1 MLFYK
6 PDIYFIFERKV
17 FFMSDELLYAIDLED
32 PSGEFEPASELLN
45 ALEVEFSSFFDRE
58 NGTVRHTVYAV
69 TEEGAKENLEKLTAA
84 LSQWQEFGV
93 VLNMGSPF
101 TIAKSEWAEAWK
113 KYFKPV
119 AISEKL
125 LIRPSWLDDE
135 PLPGQKVL
143 NINPGMSFG
152 TGQHATTF
160 YCLKVIDRLAGEAG
174 ISSML
179 DAGCGSGILAIAG
192 SLCGFDPIDAFDFD
206 PDAVMIT
213 KENME
218 LNKVANFTP
227 VTADAADYQ
236 GRPEKYDLVCA
247 NILAHLLKS
256 FRTNIASW
264 VKEGGYLALAGILE
278 EEFDS
283 VVASYESLGFELI
296 EAETLKEWRSGLF
309 RKN

>member
-1 MLFYK
+1 
-6 PDIYFIFERKV
+6 
-17 FFMSDELLYAIDLED
+17 MSDELLYAIDLED

-152 TGQHATTF
+152 TGQHATTN
-160 YCLKVIDRLAGEAG
+160 YCLKCIDRFAGKKK
-174 ISSML
+174 SLL

-192 SLCGFDPIDAFDFD
+192 ALLGYGPIDAFDFD
-206 PDAVMIT
+206 PDAVEVSR
-213 KENME
+213 ENARLNNVEE
-218 LNKVANFTP
+218 LISLEVGN
-227 VTADAADYQ
+227 AADWQ
-236 GRPEKYDLVCA
+236 GRAEKYDLVCA
-247 NILAHLLKS
+247 NILGHLLIA
-256 FRTNIASW
+256 FRFNIVSW
-264 VKEGGYLALAGILE
+264 VAPGGLLVLSGILDRD
-278 EEFDS
+278 FDKVS
-283 VVASYESLGFELI
+283 AAFSEVGM
-296 EAETLKEWRSGLF
+296 KEVERFRDKDWTSGVF
-309 RKN
+309 SF

>member
-1 MLFYK
+1 
-6 PDIYFIFERKV
+6 
-17 FFMSDELLYAIDLED
+17 MSDELLYAIDLED

-113 KYFKPV
+113 KYFNPV

-135 PLPGQKVL
+135 PLPGQKIL

-152 TGQHATTF
+152 TGQHATTN
-160 YCLKVIDRLAGEAG
+160 YCLKCIDRFSGKKKSL
-174 ISSML
+174 L

-192 SLCGFDPIDAFDFD
+192 ALLGYGPIDAFDFD
-206 PDAVMIT
+206 PDAVEVSC
-213 KENME
+213 ENARLNNVEE
-218 LNKVANFTP
+218 LISLEVGN
-227 VTADAADYQ
+227 AADWQ
-236 GRPEKYDLVCA
+236 GRAEKYDLVCA
-247 NILAHLLKS
+247 NILGHLLIA
-256 FRTNIASW
+256 FRFNIVSW
-264 VKEGGYLALAGILE
+264 VAPGGLLVLSGILDRD
-278 EEFDS
+278 FDKVS
-283 VVASYESLGFELI
+283 AAFSEVGM
-296 EAETLKEWRSGLF
+296 KEVERFRDKDWTSGVF
-309 RKN
+309 SF